1 MRKMAN
7 IYSFKFIKKKP
18 CVGALGFTHIFTCGW
33 NTIWLT
39 NFRNLVIVTCIHTCP
54 PPSLCGEGVDVFW
67 TLITRIIA
75 LLNFFKYDTSISYW
89 KIWLYLEVIVW
100 VTLMY
105 SNQSLQALALGLDA
119 VVAIGV
125 ELNSLLFQKVVCLLQ
140 FLVCRVCLTFQEHSF
155 TNPFSGLSSQV

>member
-1 MRKMAN
+1 MRRCFRFYPYFYLWMKYYMVD
-7 IYSFKFIKKKP
+7 KFQKHSDSN
-18 CVGALGFTHIFTCGW
+18 V
-33 NTIWLT
+33 
-39 NFRNLVIVTCIHTCP
+39 HTYMSP

-67 TLITRIIA
+67 TLITRIMA
-75 LLNFFKYDTSISYW
+75 LLNFFKYDTYISYW
-89 KIWLYLEVIVW
+89 KIWFYLEIIVW

-125 ELNSLLFQKVVCLLQ
+125 ELNSLLFLKVVCLLQ
-140 FLVCRVCLTFQEHSF
+140 LLVCRLCLTFQEHSF